1 MFHSLR
7 LISAAAMCLILSAAL
22 LPTRATADNV
32 FSVAT
37 TGVQR
42 VLVIPVEFPGP
53 PADPCPDKTTNC
65 PVDLTK
71 FPLFGPPRHSAAEW
85 ESLLNNYATSYW
97 QRTSYDQLDYQ
108 FTVLSNPA
116 SADGW
121 WPAPHTL
128 QQYARNDKGGN
139 WSYQTNS
146 PASYPIVPDVT
157 QGVVQSLCSN
167 PLLALIFC
175 GSSGVLNQYSRLLVI
190 VNYHG
195 FGAQTIAAIGGG
207 VYGLGINTGTS
218 VGKMTVTASIAN
230 EDATDD
236 GVTSMMHEL
245 GHQLGHLAHYGDCSK
260 YLIYPVNSPA
270 ECLNIGWDI
279 MGLSYSVAHESAYS
293 KVSRGYIDASATTT
307 LDILGGPF
315 SQSLTLGPIEL
326 PPTQQ
331 RTNVLRLSLGDPS
344 WPEYLGYY
352 VECRLRINGEQGVP
366 ELTETLGLSAE
377 GLLVTYVHEFS
388 TTDLIYPAPAHHV
401 ARPADQPNRVAALA
415 PGEVFS
421 DPTLGLLVR
430 FDGFIG
436 NGDARTCGV
445 SVANGQPLPPNLV
458 GKIRFAGNVVLLG
471 GSGKSGLGS
480 VPSDIGLGTLLPSGA
495 TALGPFA
502 RDQLNMPVTP
512 PWLGHGNLIAARIHN
527 RSPVPVSDVQTQL
540 TITQPAVLTNACHMG
555 PALSATQ
562 ALSDRRRLRIDP
574 ASSTQWSAM
583 WQPTDANHASGDSVG
598 IELAA
603 KSSIDSIATA
613 SRFAFAAFPSHGNDA
628 ERRVRFVV
636 AQSAACPG
644 SSSLLIQTGPAPGG
658 WSIHAEPQLITL
670 APGQTA
676 DVVLSVMPPAGAA
689 AGEHAE
695 IPVTVAEPMVI
706 PDPRHPGPDAFSLL
720 LTPNIHWMGIGA
732 VTVLG
737 RVTGGPGQLFL
748 KTHDAHAGEDRDEAP
763 RTISGTLV
771 PALPDEP
778 ITLEYSGA
786 GGRPIVHVVMTTAG
800 GAFQD
805 RIPDQHCDRGRDER
819 DEGRGCED
827 LERWRGSLGVVQAHW
842 GGDNSHDAT
851 DSAVVNLRTHSDDD
865 QNDHTSRSGP
875 SH

>member
-1 MFHSLR
+1 MFRSLR
-7 LISAAAMCLILSAAL
+7 FMSAVAICSMLCVAL
-22 LPTRATADNV
+22 LPTRVTADNV

-53 PADPCPDKTTNC
+53 PADPCPDKTTDC
-65 PVDLTK
+65 PVDSK
-71 FPLFGPPRHSAAEW
+71 GFANFGPPRHSAAEW

-97 QRTSYDQLDYQ
+97 HRTSYDQLDFQ

-116 SADGW
+116 RDDGW
-121 WPAPHTL
+121 WPAPHSL
-128 QQYARNDKGGN
+128 QQYARNSKGGN
-139 WSYQTNS
+139 WSYQANT

-167 PLLALIFC
+167 PIFALIFC
-175 GSSGVLNQYSRLLVI
+175 GNSGVLSQYSRLLVI

-195 FGAQTIAAIGGG
+195 FGAQTIASIGGG
-207 VYGLGINTGTS
+207 VYGLGIDTGTS

-236 GVTSMMHEL
+236 GVTSMIHEL

-260 YLIYPVNSPA
+260 YLIFPVNSPA

-279 MGLSYSVAHESAYS
+279 MGLSYSVVHETAYS
-293 KVSRGYIDASATTT
+293 KVSRGYIDPSSTTT
-307 LDILGGPF
+307 LDVLGGLF
-315 SQSLTLGPIEL
+315 SESLTLGPIEL
-326 PPTQQ
+326 PPTPQQ
-331 RTNVLRLSLGDPS
+331 TNVLRLTLGDPS
-344 WPEYLGYY
+344 WPQFLGYY
-352 VECRLRINGEQGVP
+352 VECRLRINGDQGVP
-366 ELTETLGLSAE
+366 QLTETLGLSGE
-377 GLLVTYVHEFS
+377 GLLVTYVHEYS

-401 ARPADQPNRVAALA
+401 ARPADQPGRVAALA

-436 NGDARTCGV
+436 DGDARTCGV
-445 SVANGQPLPPNLV
+445 SVGNGQPLPPNLV
-458 GKIRFAGNVVLLG
+458 GRIRFAGNIVLQG

-480 VPSDIGLGTLLPSGA
+480 VPSDIGIGTLLPGGA

-502 RDQLNMPVTP
+502 RGQLNMPVTP
-512 PWLGHGNLIAARIHN
+512 PWVAHGNLIAARIHN

-540 TITQPAVLTNACHMG
+540 TISQPAVITNACHMG
-555 PALSATQ
+555 AALSATQ
-562 ALSDRRRLRIDP
+562 SLSERRRLQINP
-574 ASSTQWSAM
+574 ASSTQWSTM
-583 WQPTDANHASGDSVG
+583 WQPTDASHGSSDSVG
-598 IELAA
+598 IELVA

-613 SRFAFAAFPSHGNDA
+613 SRFAFAAFPTHGSDA
-628 ERRVRFVV
+628 EHRIRFVV

-644 SSSLLIQTGPAPGG
+644 NSSLLIETGPAPGG

-676 DVVLSVMPPAGAA
+676 DVMLSVMPPAGAS

-695 IPVTVAEPMVI
+695 IPVTVAEPMVV
-706 PDPRHPGPDAFSLL
+706 PDPHHRGTDAFSLL

-737 RVTGGPGQLFL
+737 RVTGGPGQLL
-748 KTHDAHAGEDRDEAP
+748 VKAGDPHEREDRDEAP
-763 RTISGTLV
+763 RTITGSLV

-778 ITLEYSGA
+778 ITLEYLGA
-786 GGRPIVHVVMTTAG
+786 GGRRIVHVVMTTAG
-800 GAFQD
+800 GTFHD
-805 RIPDQHCDRGRDER
+805 RIPELRCDHGRDER
-819 DEGRGCED
+819 DEDRGCD
-827 LERWRGSLGVVQAHW
+827 GVERWRGSPWTVQAHW

-851 DSAVVNLRTHSDDD
+851 DSAVVDLPPASRQGHSL
-865 QNDHTSRSGP
+865 
-875 SH
+875 